1 MAVFKISALIKENYQ
16 RLSNNITTKEK
27 PSTFRV
33 CRSENGKEY

>member
-16 RLSNNITTKEK
+16 RLFNNITAKEN

-33 CRSENGKEY
+33 CYPENGQEY